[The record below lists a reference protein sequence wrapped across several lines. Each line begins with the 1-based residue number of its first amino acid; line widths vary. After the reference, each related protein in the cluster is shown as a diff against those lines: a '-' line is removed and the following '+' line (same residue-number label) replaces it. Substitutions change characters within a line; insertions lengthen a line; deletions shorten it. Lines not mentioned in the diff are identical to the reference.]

1 MKYLVQWIKKELNP
15 EKQVSSITT
24 NSEYFYIHN
33 AKIRI
38 SDHLGR
44 DDNDLQIIVVKDL
57 LGQNKQFLLKE
68 AEFPTLVSIPDVKT
82 LKIALTTFL
91 FHYKNVHD
99 TEIVKKNVTERD
111 AQELIKQRE
120 QDTLSAIS
128 KLNECLDITP
138 QEAGA
143 FGEYM
148 TATLPQWKEFTT
160 TFRKFTRNLF
170 RSGLS
175 LQEFIDVINKEFD
188 MSDNTWRTECYS
200 GWQKRLKPYVDE
212 KYYDETVEIVPAEDI
227 ENSVNLCGHDNAF
240 LKMAHEFIQMMSLP
254 VEKREE
260 KKSQIIGYI
269 GNMLRVDTDGMY
281 SKLTEGQKKIY
292 RELILTYNIPY
303 NTVVEFFKRTM
314 SKSKK
319 AIKPSTDPL
328 KVVVSRFLNLY
339 KHGIIKY
346 PDDDD
351 FDTYQIPVKV
361 SDCNTICEQ
370 TDADIQEETIVEVQE
385 EPITEETV
393 IEEPVIETIVT
404 EEPVVE
410 EQSQPEV
417 VEHDGEYY
425 PEFENIPDITEL
437 FTDSQINIIKTVIKT
452 IDDAGGKSTSF
463 EKKRI
468 LDVFKCHYSDI
479 WSRLTWSQREICSG
493 IITNERMTLNETDFI
508 INKVF
513 NKSSFNW
520 PQTVAC
526 RKIISEYCRQVRVMR
541 EAA

>member
-99 TEIVKKNVTERD
+99 TEVVKKNVTERD
-111 AQELIKQRE
+111 EQEISKQHE
-120 QDTLSAIS
+120 QYALSAVS
-128 KLNECLDITP
+128 KLNKCLDITP
-138 QEAGA
+138 QEACA
-143 FGEYM
+143 LGEYM
-148 TATLPQWKEFTT
+148 TTTLPQWKDFTAD
-160 TFRKFTRNLF
+160 FRKFTRNLF

-175 LQEFIDVINKEFD
+175 LQEFIDVINKEFNIT
-188 MSDNTWRTECYS
+188 DNTWRTEYLS
-200 GWQKRLKPYVDE
+200 ERQQRLKPYVAE
-212 KYYDETVEIVPAEDI
+212 KYLDEIIEVVPSKDI
-227 ENSVNLCGHDNAF
+227 ENSVNLYGHDNVY
-240 LKMAHEFIQMMSLP
+240 LKMAHEFIQLMSLDSA
-254 VEKREE
+254 KREE
-260 KKSQIIGYI
+260 KKSNIISYI

-281 SKLTEGQKKIY
+281 SKLKDGQKKIY
-292 RELILTYNIPY
+292 RELILTNNIPY

-314 SKSKK
+314 TKSHKD
-319 AIKPSTDPL
+319 IKPSAIPL
-328 KVVVSRFLNLY
+328 KLIVSRFLNLY
-339 KHGIIKY
+339 KIGIIKY
-346 PDDDD
+346 PDEDD
-351 FDTYQIPVKV
+351 FDTYQIPVKD
-361 SDCNTICEQ
+361 SDCIEICEQ
-370 TDADIQEETIVEVQE
+370 VDSDINEETIVDTQE
-385 EPITEETV
+385 EHITETAV
-393 IEEPVIETIVT
+393 N

-410 EQSQPEV
+410 EKSQ
-417 VEHDGEYY
+417 HDKEYY
-425 PEFENIPDITEL
+425 PEFENIPDITGL
-437 FTDSQINIIKTVIKT
+437 FTDSQINIIETVIKT

-468 LDVFKCHYSDI
+468 LDVFMCHYSDI
-479 WSRLTWSQREICSG
+479 WSRLTRSQRELCSG

-513 NKSSFNW
+513 NKNSFNW
-520 PQTVAC
+520 PQTAAC

>member
-68 AEFPTLVSIPDVKT
+68 AGFPTLVSIPDVKT

-99 TEIVKKNVTERD
+99 TEVVKKNITERD
-111 AQELIKQRE
+111 GQEIIKQRE
-120 QDTLSAIS
+120 QYTLSAVS

-138 QEAGA
+138 QEACA
-143 FGEYM
+143 LGEYM
-148 TATLPQWKEFTT
+148 TTTLPQWNDFTAD
-160 TFRKFTRNLF
+160 FRKFTRNLF

-175 LQEFIDVINKEFD
+175 LQEFIDVINKEFNIN
-188 MSDNTWRTECYS
+188 DNTWRTEYLS
-200 GWQKRLKPYVDE
+200 EWQQRLKPYVAE
-212 KYYDETVEIVPAEDI
+212 KYFDETILVVPKKDI
-227 ENSVNLCGHDNAF
+227 ETSINLCGHDNAY
-240 LKMAHEFIQMMSLP
+240 LKMAHEFMQLMSLDSA
-254 VEKREE
+254 KREE
-260 KKSQIIGYI
+260 KKSTIFGDIGH
-269 GNMLRVDTDGMY
+269 MLRVDTDGMY
-281 SKLTEGQKKIY
+281 SKLTDGQKKIY
-292 RELILTYNIPY
+292 RELIITNNIPY

-314 SKSKK
+314 SKSHK
-319 AIKPSTDPL
+319 AIKPSSNHL
-328 KVVVSRFLNLY
+328 KPIVSRFLDLY
-339 KHGIIKY
+339 KQGIIKY
-346 PDDDD
+346 PDEDD
-351 FDTYQIPVKV
+351 FDIYQIPVND
-361 SDCNTICEQ
+361 SDCIEICEQ
-370 TDADIQEETIVEVQE
+370 VDSDINEETIVDTQE
-385 EPITEETV
+385 EHITETAV
-393 IEEPVIETIVT
+393 NEEL
-404 EEPVVE
+404 VVE
-410 EQSQPEV
+410 EKPQ
-417 VEHDGEYY
+417 HDKEYY
-425 PEFENIPDITEL
+425 PEFENIPDITGL
-437 FTDSQINIIKTVIKT
+437 FTDSQINIIETVIKT

-468 LDVFKCHYSDI
+468 LDVFMSHYSDI
-479 WSRLTWSQREICSG
+479 WSRLTWSQRELCSD

-513 NKSSFNW
+513 NKNSFNW
-520 PQTVAC
+520 PQTTAC

-541 EAA
+541 EVA

>member
-68 AEFPTLVSIPDVKT
+68 AQFPALVSIPDVKT

-99 TEIVKKNVTERD
+99 TEVVKKNVTERD
-111 AQELIKQRE
+111 GQELTKQRE

-212 KYYDETVEIVPAEDI
+212 KYYDETVEIVPVEDI
-227 ENSVNLCGHDNAF
+227 ENSVNLCGHDNVY

-254 VEKREE
+254 VAKREE
-260 KKSQIIGYI
+260 KKSQIFGYI
-269 GNMLRVDTDGMY
+269 GNMLRIDTNGMY
-281 SKLTEGQKKIY
+281 SKLTDGQKKIY
-292 RELILTYNIPY
+292 RELILTNNIPY

-314 SKSKK
+314 SKSHK
-319 AIKPSTDPL
+319 AIKPSSNHL
-328 KVVVSRFLNLY
+328 KPIVSRFLDLY
-339 KHGIIKY
+339 KQGIIKY
-346 PDDDD
+346 PDEDD
-351 FDTYQIPVKV
+351 FDTYQIPVND
-361 SDCNTICEQ
+361 SDCIENCEQ
-370 TDADIQEETIVEVQE
+370 VDSDINEETIVDTQE
-385 EPITEETV
+385 EHITETAV
-393 IEEPVIETIVT
+393 N

-410 EQSQPEV
+410 EKPQ
-417 VEHDGEYY
+417 HDKEYY
-425 PEFENIPDITEL
+425 PEFENIPDITGL
-437 FTDSQINIIKTVIKT
+437 FTDSQINIIETVIKT
-452 IDDAGGKSTSF
+452 IDDADGKSTSF

-468 LDVFKCHYSDI
+468 LDVFMCHYSDI
-479 WSRLTWSQREICSG
+479 WSRLTWSQRELCSG
-493 IITNERMTLNETDFI
+493 IITNERMTLNEADFI

-513 NKSSFNW
+513 NKNSFNW
-520 PQTVAC
+520 PQTTVC

>member
-68 AEFPTLVSIPDVKT
+68 AEFPALVSIPDVKT

-99 TEIVKKNVTERD
+99 TEVVKKNVTERD
-111 AQELIKQRE
+111 EQEISKQHE
-120 QDTLSAIS
+120 QYTLSAVS
-128 KLNECLDITP
+128 KLNKCLDITP
-138 QEAGA
+138 QEACA
-143 FGEYM
+143 LGEYM
-148 TATLPQWKEFTT
+148 TTTLPQWKDFTAD
-160 TFRKFTRNLF
+160 FRKFTRNLF

-175 LQEFIDVINKEFD
+175 LQEFIDVINKEF
-188 MSDNTWRTECYS
+188 SITDNTWRTEYLS
-200 GWQKRLKPYVDE
+200 ERQQRLKPYIAE
-212 KYYDETVEIVPAEDI
+212 KYFDETIVVVSKKDI
-227 ENSVNLCGHDNAF
+227 ETSVNLCGHDDAY
-240 LKMAHEFIQMMSLP
+240 LKMAHEFMQLMSLDSA
-254 VEKREE
+254 KREE
-260 KKSQIIGYI
+260 KKSTIIGDI
-269 GNMLRVDTDGMY
+269 GHMLRVDTDGMY
-281 SKLTEGQKKIY
+281 SKLTDGQKKIY
-292 RELILTYNIPY
+292 RELILTNNIPY

-314 SKSKK
+314 SKSNK

-328 KVVVSRFLNLY
+328 KLIVSRFLNLY
-339 KHGIIKY
+339 KIGIIKY

-351 FDTYQIPVKV
+351 FNTYQIPVKD
-361 SDCNTICEQ
+361 SDCIEICEQ
-370 TDADIQEETIVEVQE
+370 VDSDINEEVIVDTQEEHITETAVNE
-385 EPITEETV
+385 EPI
-393 IEEPVIETIVT
+393 
-404 EEPVVE
+404 VE
-410 EQSQPEV
+410 EKTQ
-417 VEHDGEYY
+417 HDKEYY
-425 PEFENIPDITEL
+425 PEFENIPDITGL
-437 FTDSQINIIKTVIKT
+437 FTDSQINIIETVIKT

-468 LDVFKCHYSDI
+468 LDVFMCHYSDI
-479 WSRLTWSQREICSG
+479 WSRLTGTQRELCSD
-493 IITNERMTLNETDFI
+493 IITNERMTLNEADFI

-513 NKSSFNW
+513 NKNSFNW
-520 PQTVAC
+520 PQTAAC
-526 RKIISEYCRQVRVMR
+526 RKIISEYCRQVRAMR

>member
-99 TEIVKKNVTERD
+99 TEVVKKNVTERD
-111 AQELIKQRE
+111 AQELTKQRE

-138 QEAGA
+138 QEASA

-148 TATLPQWKEFTT
+148 TAILPQWKEFTT

-175 LQEFIDVINKEFD
+175 LQEFIDVINKEFNIN
-188 MSDNTWRTECYS
+188 DNTWRTEYLS
-200 GWQKRLKPYVDE
+200 EWQQRLKPYVAE
-212 KYYDETVEIVPAEDI
+212 KYFDETIVVVPKKDI
-227 ENSVNLCGHDNAF
+227 ETSINLCGHDVAY
-240 LKMAHEFIQMMSLP
+240 LKMAHEFMQLMSLDSA
-254 VEKREE
+254 KREE
-260 KKSQIIGYI
+260 KKSTIFGDI
-269 GNMLRVDTDGMY
+269 GNMLRIDTDGMY
-281 SKLTEGQKKIY
+281 SKLTDGQKKIY
-292 RELILTYNIPY
+292 RELILTNNIPY

-314 SKSKK
+314 SKSHKV
-319 AIKPSTDPL
+319 IKPSSNHL
-328 KVVVSRFLNLY
+328 KPIVSRFLDLY
-339 KHGIIKY
+339 KQGIIKY
-346 PDDDD
+346 PDEDD
-351 FDTYQIPVKV
+351 FDIYQIPVND
-361 SDCNTICEQ
+361 SDCIEICEQ
-370 TDADIQEETIVEVQE
+370 VDSDINEEAIVDTQEEH
-385 EPITEETV
+385 ITETAV
-393 IEEPVIETIVT
+393 N

-410 EQSQPEV
+410 EQHQPEV

-437 FTDSQINIIKTVIKT
+437 FTDSQINIIETVIKT

-468 LDVFKCHYSDI
+468 LDVFMCHYSDI
-479 WSRLTWSQREICSG
+479 WSRLTWSQRELCSG

-513 NKSSFNW
+513 NKNSFNW
-520 PQTVAC
+520 PQTAAC